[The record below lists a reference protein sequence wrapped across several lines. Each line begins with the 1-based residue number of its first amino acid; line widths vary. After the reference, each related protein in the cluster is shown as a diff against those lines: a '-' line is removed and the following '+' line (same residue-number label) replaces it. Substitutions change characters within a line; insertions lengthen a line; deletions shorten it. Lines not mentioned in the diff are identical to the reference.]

1 MEFVLL
7 CYFLILKE
15 IISADQIKI
24 PETIL
29 QSSFKMVTVL
39 LIKHNM
45 KEIGPF
51 FFFCNLAFW
60 IDET

>member
-29 QSSFKMVTVL
+29 QSSFKMLTVL

-51 FFFCNLAFW
+51 FFFA
-60 IDET
+60 T